1 MNIVFLDIDGVVNT
15 PLLDTEPFDL
25 INGKTKKD
33 GFYYGLAFPTDKKLY
48 NRQAIMLLNKLCIE
62 YDAKIVI
69 SSTWKVLGIT
79 YLKELLVNS
88 GLIDSIEV
96 IDTTP
101 HVEDFR
107 LTRGEEIQEYL
118 DNHPEV
124 VNYVILDDED
134 RMLPS
139 QQEHFVKINYYVGI
153 SIPDYEHA
161 KMIFNKT
168 LDKDYEL
175 KREK

>member
-25 INGKTKKD
+25 IHGKTKKD

-48 NRQAIMLLNKLCIE
+48 NRQAIMLLNKLCME
-62 YDAKIVI
+62 YNAKIVI
-69 SSTWKVLGIT
+69 SSTWKVLGIP
-79 YLKELLVNS
+79 YLKELLINS
-88 GLIDSIEV
+88 GLLESIEV
-96 IDTTP
+96 IDVTP
-101 HVEDFR
+101 HDDFR

-118 DNHPEV
+118 DNHLEV
-124 VNYVILDDED
+124 DNYVILDDEE
-134 RMLPS
+134 RMLPN
-139 QQEHFVKINYYVGI
+139 QQDHFVKINYYVGI

-161 KMIFNKT
+161 KEIFNKT

>member
-48 NRQAIMLLNKLCIE
+48 NRQALMLLNKLCIE
-62 YDAKIVI
+62 NNAKIVI
-69 SSTWKVLGIT
+69 SSTWKVLGID

-88 GLIDSIEV
+88 GLIDTIEV

-101 HVEDFR
+101 YREDFK
-107 LTRGEEIQEYL
+107 LTRGNEIQAYL

-124 VNYVILDDED
+124 DNYVILDDED

-153 SIPDYEHA
+153 SIPDYEYA
-161 KMIFNKT
+161 KSIFNKT
-168 LDKDYEL
+168 KDYGL